1 MSRIDRE
8 YKKAVEEEKKTEAQ
22 IKALQ
27 LHLEET
33 AIRRQQL
40 AREALVKAFENKK
53 LGRDEFFDVVEGISS
68 GRIDF
73 LFSDEDEIED
83 EETESPDNAETNDV
97 EDTLDHETEPDI
109 SGALSR
115 AFAETALHEYEGG
128 EQDA

>member
-33 AIRRQQL
+33 VVRRQQL

-68 GRIDF
+68 GELIFCFPMRTKSKMRKRNPLIMLRRMMPKTLLNMKRNRIF
-73 LFSDEDEIED
+73 
-83 EETESPDNAETNDV
+83 PV
-97 EDTLDHETEPDI
+97 P
-109 SGALSR
+109 
-115 AFAETALHEYEGG
+115 
-128 EQDA
+128 